1 MSSLQAPRLTVI
13 GPRRGMA
20 ALDLPGVWRYRELW
34 WTLAVRDLQIRYK
47 QTMLGVAWAVIVPVV
62 TMLVLNVF
70 FGQVMGLAS
79 RMDGV
84 AYPVFLFA
92 GNLPWLLFSNTLN
105 VSSNSLINNSHIL
118 SKVYFP
124 RIILPLSAA
133 AGPVADYLIAFGVLL
148 GMCWWFQVAVTW
160 KLLMLAPL
168 LVLLLAAALGMSV
181 LLAALMVRWRDVR
194 HVIPFMTQVLFF
206 MTPVIYPLSFVPE
219 RYQWLMYLNPLCGVI
234 EAMRAV
240 TLGGTINLEGL
251 TTSGGVAVLLLIV
264 GVMWFGA
271 AERKFAD
278 VI

>member
-1 MSSLQAPRLTVI
+1 MQASRLTVI

-20 ALDLPGVWRYRELW
+20 ALDLAGVWRYRELW

-47 QTMLGVAWAVIVPVV
+47 QTLLGVAWAVIVPVV
-62 TMLVLNVF
+62 TMLVLHVF
-70 FGQVMGLAS
+70 FGKVMGLAA

-105 VSSNSLINNSHIL
+105 YSSNSLVNNSHIL

-124 RIILPLSAA
+124 RLILPLSAA
-133 AGPVADYLIAFGVLL
+133 AGPVADYLIAFVVLL
-148 GMCWWFQVAVTW
+148 GMCVWFEVALTW
-160 KLLMLAPL
+160 RLMMLAPL
-168 LVLLLAAALGMSV
+168 LVLLMAAALGLSV
-181 LLAALMVRWRDVR
+181 LLAAVMVSYRDVR
-194 HVIPFMTQVLFF
+194 HVIPFLTQVLFF
-206 MTPVIYPLSFVPE
+206 VTPVIYPLSFVPE
-219 RYQWLMYLNPLCGVI
+219 RYQWLMYLNPLCGII

-240 TLGGTINLEGL
+240 TLGGAINVEGL
-251 TTSGGVAVLLLIV
+251 TTSGGAAVLLLIV
-264 GVMWFGA
+264 GVLWFGA